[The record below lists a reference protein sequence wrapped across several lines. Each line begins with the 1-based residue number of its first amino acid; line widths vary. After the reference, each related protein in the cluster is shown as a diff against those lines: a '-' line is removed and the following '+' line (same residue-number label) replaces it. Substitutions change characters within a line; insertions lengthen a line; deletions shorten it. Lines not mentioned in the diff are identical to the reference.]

1 MSKVTNVLSQVPKSF
16 GNLNLQFQQ
25 GAGKIKSGIQ
35 KGYQSGKQ
43 HLNQAGAA
51 TKTYANKLILYIPKE
66 YDSTAGNG
74 LNGLLQAAEELGIEV
89 QREDIDGVA
98 TAHSAFGVG
107 EQLLGLTERGLTLF
121 VPQLDNL
128 LKKHPKL
135 SKNIGDSSEK
145 VFSHIGN
152 AKLFLS
158 GIQSVLGTTLSGI
171 ELDNLIKEGGSKTEL
186 AKAGIDLVNELVG
199 NIAKGTETIQ
209 TFSEQLSRLGSYIQN
224 TKGLGGL
231 GNKLQ
236 NISSSALNKAGLGFD
251 IVSSLLS
258 GVSAGFAL
266 ADPNA
271 STGHKI
277 AAGFE
282 LSNQVI
288 GGITKAVSGYV
299 LAQRIAAGLST
310 TGPAIG
316 LIASSISLAISPL
329 AFLNVADK
337 FNQSKEIEKF
347 AARFKKFGYEGD
359 SLLADFYH
367 ESGVIDASITT
378 INTALGGISAGVS
391 AAGAAS
397 LVGAPVTLLVGGI
410 TGLISAILE
419 LSKQAMFE
427 RVATKLSGKI
437 EAWEKKYG
445 MNYFEKGYDARHAAF
460 LEDNFAFFESLTK
473 ELRTERVIAI
483 TQQQWDAQI
492 GDLAGITR
500 RGEKIQS
507 GKAYVDVFKES
518 KEDRK
523 YDNIVTFDPTEG
535 IIDISKTSSK
545 TQNLLFLNPLLT
557 PGKETREREKKGK
570 YEYVTKLI
578 VDRKSKWQ
586 VTDGDAASTLDF
598 TNVLQ
603 FIAVNTGRAGNIT
616 ESLEAKIEA
625 KLGKGNDTV
634 FVGWG
639 STDIDGEEGYDRV
652 AYNRLDGEA
661 HIYGLNIDAQQ
672 ETAAG
677 SYTVNRTI
685 AGGAAKHEVIKVHQ
699 SAVGKRVDK
708 IEYRQGESRYH
719 EEQKVV
725 DKLVNVEEIIGTKN
739 QDTFKG
745 SKFNDTFFGG
755 DEKDIIDGNAGNDR
769 LFGGDGGDEI
779 DGGDG
784 NDFIDSGKGNDITS
798 GGKGNDIYV
807 IHKDGGD
814 DSITELD
821 GDDRLV
827 FTDTELS
834 RLTFKRNNRTLV
846 IEDSANNSRV
856 RVSDWFLKDQAKIK
870 NEHYAPS
877 VLEKDYRIEEIIDKN
892 GTRITAD
899 QIDTILNGKS
909 EGVIEVSQLVK
920 ISDDYKA
927 KVAADNAHLSEI
939 AEALGKIAS
948 SSASFSAVTGE
959 NSAMGAASAFSV
971 VSEQA
976 LNNKL
981 VTLFS
986 SHAA

>member
-1 MSKVTNVLSQVPKSF
+1 MSKVANVLSQVPKSF

-25 GAGKIKSGIQ
+25 GAGKIKSGVQ
-35 KGYQSGKQ
+35 KGYQSSKQ
-43 HLNQAGAA
+43 HLSQAGAA
-51 TKTYANKLILYIPKE
+51 TKNYANKLILYIPKE
-66 YDSTAGNG
+66 YDATAGNG
-74 LNGLLQAAEELGIEV
+74 LKGLLDAAEALGIEV
-89 QREDIDGVA
+89 QREEKDGVA
-98 TAHSAFGVG
+98 TAYSAFGVG
-107 EQLLGLTERGLTLF
+107 EQFIGLTERGLTLF
-121 VPQLDNL
+121 LPQLDNF
-128 LKKHPKL
+128 LKKHPKF
-135 SKNIGDSSEK
+135 SKSIGDSSEK
-145 VFSHIGN
+145 VLGNVGN
-152 AKLFLS
+152 AKLILS
-158 GIQSVLGTTLSGI
+158 GIQSVLGTTLAGI

-186 AKAGIDLVNELVG
+186 AQAGINLVNELVG
-199 NIAKGTETIQ
+199 NIAKGAETIQ
-209 TFSEQLSRLGSYIQN
+209 AFSDQLAHLGSYIQN

-236 NISSSALNKAGLGFD
+236 NISGSALNKAGLGFD

-271 STGHKI
+271 STGKKI

-288 GGITKAVSGYV
+288 GGITKAVSGYI
-299 LAQRIAAGLST
+299 LAQRIASGLST

-337 FNQSKEIEKF
+337 FNYAKEINKF
-347 AARFKKFGYEGD
+347 AERFKKFGYEGD
-359 SLLADFYH
+359 SLLADFHH
-367 ESGVIDASITT
+367 ESGAIDASITT
-378 INTALGGISAGVS
+378 INTALGAISAGVT

-410 TGLISAILE
+410 TGLISAILD

-427 RVATKLSGKI
+427 HVATKLSGKI

-473 ELRTERVIAI
+473 ELRAERVISI

-500 RGEKIQS
+500 RGDKIQS

-518 KEDRK
+518 KEDRN

-535 IIDISKTSSK
+535 IIDISKTTSK
-545 TQNLLFLNPLLT
+545 TQHLLFLNPLLT
-557 PGKETREREKKGK
+557 PGKENREREKKGK

-578 VDRKSKWQ
+578 VDRKTKWQ
-586 VTDGDAASTLDF
+586 VTDGEASSTLDF

-603 FIAVNTGRAGNIT
+603 FIAVDTDRAGNVT

-625 KLGKGNDTV
+625 KLGKGDDTV

-639 STDIDGEEGYDRV
+639 STDIDGSEGYDRA

-672 ETAAG
+672 ETVAG

-685 AGGAAKHEVIKVHQ
+685 GRGAAKHEVIKVHQ
-699 SAVGKRVDK
+699 ATAGKRVDK
-708 IEYRQGESRYH
+708 IEYRQGESRFH
-719 EEQKVV
+719 NELKVV

-739 QDTFKG
+739 QDIFKG

-755 DEKDIIDGNAGNDR
+755 DEKDIIYGNAGNDR
-769 LFGGDGGDEI
+769 LFGGNGNDEI

-784 NDFIDSGKGNDITS
+784 NDFIDGGKGNDSLT
-798 GGKGNDIYV
+798 GGYGNDIYV
-807 IHKDGGD
+807 IHKEDGQD
-814 DSITELD
+814 FITELG

-834 RLTFKRNNRTLV
+834 RLTFKRDKKVLI
-846 IEDSANNSRV
+846 IEDSAHNNQV
-856 RVSDWFLKDQAKIK
+856 RISDWFFKDQATLNK
-870 NEHYAPS
+870 EYHAQS
-877 VLEKDYRIEEIIDKN
+877 ALDKDYRIEEIIDKN

-948 SSASFSAVTGE
+948 SSASFSAVTGG
-959 NSAMGAASAFSV
+959 AMGSANAFAA
-971 VSEQA
+971 VSENA
-976 LNNKL
+976 LNNKI

-986 SHAA
+986 SYAA